1 MKNLLP
7 VIYIIIF
14 AIAFS
19 FVSYKLSADE
29 DDLSDLK
36 PLDAFNMI
44 SGMRADV
51 KNAMEKSEISI
62 AKIAIAI
69 PSGDFDVI
77 AEEAAKIDVKYAIVA
92 RLTPDDSV
100 KYFSLITADF
110 IFMDQNF
117 HTFVGALESSA
128 KEKDLENTLI
138 QFDLTL
144 RSCVDCHYDF
154 AKEKFPKLAR
164 AATEY

>member
-1 MKNLLP
+1 MRNPLP
-7 VIYIIIF
+7 VIYIVIF

-19 FVSYKLSADE
+19 FIPYKLSANE

-51 KNAMEKSEISI
+51 KNAMKKSEVSI

-69 PSGDFDVI
+69 PSGDFEAI
-77 AEEAAKIDVKYAIVA
+77 AEEAAKIDEKYAIEA

-100 KYFSLITADF
+100 EYLSLITTDF

-117 HTFVGALESSA
+117 HTYVGALVSSA

-138 QFDLTL
+138 QFDLSL

-164 AATEY
+164 SVTEY